1 MEVTIVDFGMGN
13 LASIPNMLKRLD
25 ATTLITSDPVEIAK
39 ARRLILP
46 GVGSFDA
53 AMRNIESRGFIPV
66 LRQKAFDERI
76 PILGVCL
83 GMELLADRSDEGG
96 LAGLGWVPGSV
107 VRFDPAVTDPPLRVP
122 HMGWNTLVTKRDV
135 PLLRDLGDGA
145 RFYFAHS
152 YHLVCDDPLDV
163 AASTTYGREFT
174 CAVQRDNVMGIQFHP
189 EKSHRF
195 GLRVFANFLAL

>member
-1 MEVTIVDFGMGN
+1 MEITIVDFGMGN
-13 LASIPNMLKRLD
+13 LGSIPNMLKRLG
-25 ATTLITSDPVEIAK
+25 ATARITSDPTEIAK
-39 ARRLILP
+39 AGKLILP

-76 PILGVCL
+76 PILGLCL
-83 GMELLADRSDEGG
+83 GMELLADRSDEGR
-96 LAGLGWVPGSV
+96 LPGLGWVPGTV
-107 VRFDPAVTDPPLRVP
+107 VRFDPTVTDPPLRVP
-122 HMGWNTLVTKRDV
+122 HMGWNTLVTRMDI
-135 PLLRDLGDGA
+135 PLLRDLGDEA

-152 YHLVCDDPLDV
+152 YHFVCDDPMDI
-163 AASTTYGREFT
+163 AATTMYGSEFT